1 MCATR
6 SRSRCGEFFPL
17 ITAFSARAHAGVNQ
31 QTSQLPEDDR
41 YSVSLKQYLAEIDV
55 CMGGRVAEELSMS
68 RNKLSVCV
76 FSDTPTQYTAPPT

>member
-1 MCATR
+1 MA
-6 SRSRCGEFFPL
+6 FPAQ
-17 ITAFSARAHAGVNQ
+17 THAGANK

-68 RNKLSVCV
+68 RNDLSLRV
-76 FSDTPTQYTAPPT
+76 FSDRQTQYTGLRT